1 MPDAYLASGYAKKR
15 TRMTKTPTGLYN
27 HAWFALADAKSCRLL
42 CCSLTRRGKHHIDE
56 YDAMKNTLPEQE
68 HARPMTNAGTTHN
81 VEDNERCF
89 AGEIVVWLKKKTEQY
104 AIDRLVIFAPPR
116 MLGVLR
122 MVPLG
127 SLKGHVEELKGDLMR
142 LNAGQLADHP
152 MIRELVTPHPSVE
165 GAAFEPKA
173 TSTVGR
179 AAGGHR
185 TSPTGGA

>member
-1 MPDAYLASGYAKKR
+1 MPDVFSASDQAKKR
-15 TRMTKTPTGLYN
+15 TRMMKTPTGLHN
-27 HAWFALADAKSCRLL
+27 HAWFALTDAESCRLL

-68 HARPMTNAGTTHN
+68 HARPMTNAGATHN
-81 VEDNERCF
+81 VEDNERRF
-89 AGEIVVWLKKKTEQY
+89 AGEIVAWLKKRTEQY
-104 AIDRLVIFAPPR
+104 AIDCLVIFAPPR

-152 MIRELVTPHPSVE
+152 MVRELVTLHPGDK
-165 GAAFEPKA
+165 GAAFKSKA
-173 TSTVGR
+173 MSTVGG
-179 AAGGHR
+179 AVGDHR
-185 TSPTGGA
+185 TSLTGGA

>member
-1 MPDAYLASGYAKKR
+1 
-15 TRMTKTPTGLYN
+15 MTKTPTGLYN

-68 HARPMTNAGTTHN
+68 HARPMTNAGAKHN

-89 AGEIVVWLKKKTEQY
+89 AGEIVVWLKKRTEQY

-152 MIRELVTPHPSVE
+152 MIRELVTPHPSDK
-165 GAAFEPKA
+165 AAVFESKA
-173 TSTVGR
+173 MSTVGG

-185 TSPTGGA
+185 TGPTGGA